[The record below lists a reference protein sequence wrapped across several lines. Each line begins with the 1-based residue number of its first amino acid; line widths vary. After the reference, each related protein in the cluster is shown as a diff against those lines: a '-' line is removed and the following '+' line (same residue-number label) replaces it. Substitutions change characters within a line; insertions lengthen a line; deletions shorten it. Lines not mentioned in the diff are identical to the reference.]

1 MESGPSRY
9 AFARGRLSERWRA
22 TGPVARAI
30 AVGVP
35 GLAIL
40 LAVAWSRCLF
50 MGCPDVRRL
59 ASYQPGGASVL
70 VDRSGKA
77 FADLAPIEGE
87 LIRLKTLPKYVPEA
101 FIAVED
107 KRFRDHDAIDLRRV
121 LGAVWSN
128 VRAGGVQ
135 EGSSTLTMQ
144 LARNVFP
151 EDLPGQ
157 KRTLGRK
164 ILEVRVA
171 QEIEDTFSKDE
182 ILEMYLNHIYFGNG
196 ARGIEAAAR
205 HYFGRGAREITL
217 PQAALLAAM
226 PKAPSHYDPRR
237 HPKEARERRDLV
249 LSLMA
254 EQKRITAGEAE
265 AARKAGLGVVAKPR
279 AEKPDAPFAAYFV
292 EEVRRELE
300 DRLGDDFYAHKLRVH
315 TTLDSTAQT
324 AAEEELERQLR
335 AIEGGALGGFS
346 ATRYASSLQVAD
358 DGETPYLQGA
368 VVALDVGTGDVLAW
382 VGGRD
387 FLHSRFDRVKSARRQ
402 AGSAF
407 KPFVYAT
414 AVASGRMLNQKV
426 LDQPLE
432 VKVGGRRWNPKNF
445 DGAFEGEIT
454 LRDALVR
461 SKNVATVRLAQD
473 VGTHRIAE
481 LAEEAGIEPPISEQ
495 PSMALGTVAVSPV
508 ELAAAYTAF
517 AGLGEGVRPRFV
529 VRVDGEDGRVLWQ
542 ADEPERKHVL
552 DAAVAYVITDA
563 LEDVLTRGT
572 GTAVRETGF
581 RAPAAGK
588 TGTTNDGAD
597 TWFVGYTPEIV
608 AAVWMG
614 FDRTRPI
621 MAKATGGRLAAP
633 VWARLMSRI
642 YAGRKAPVAWP
653 MPAGVVEGLVD
664 PQTGLLLASGCAPWS
679 GLPYKELFVQGAV
692 PVTVC
697 PSQGPIMTAEML
709 PLPPL
714 PDYEEGME
722 TGVPLEELPKTTTP
736 GGDLVRLGD
745 GTTATEPMR
754 SYTPSSPAP
763 AASASAPVAES
774 PAPSP
779 APVAARRPQSES
791 PAPATAPS
799 TTMAP
804 APAPPAGEPAREPP
818 REAPREAPPPR
829 EPPREPAPSP
839 TPSPGR
845 LP

>member
-1 MESGPSRY
+1 MESLPSRL
-9 AFARGRLSERWRA
+9 AFLRMRLSERWRE
-22 TGPVARAI
+22 TRP
-30 AVGVP
+30 AVRVLVLGIP
-35 GLAIL
+35 ALAIL

-50 MGCPDVRRL
+50 MGCPDVHRL

-70 VDRSGKA
+70 LDRNGKA

-87 LIRLKTLPKYVPEA
+87 LIRLPTLPKHVPEA

-107 KRFRDHDAIDLRRV
+107 QRFRDHDAIDLRRV
-121 LGAVWSN
+121 LGAVWNN

-157 KRTLGRK
+157 ERTLGRK

-171 QEIEDTFSKDE
+171 QEIEDAFSKDE

-205 HYFGRGAREITL
+205 HYFGRGAKDLTL

-254 EQKRITAGEAE
+254 EQKRITADEAE
-265 AARKAGLGVVAKPR
+265 AARKAPLGAVPKPR

-315 TTLDSTAQT
+315 TTLDGTAQR

-335 AIEGGALGGFS
+335 AIEGGALGSYAGP
-346 ATRYASSLQVAD
+346 RYTPALQVAD

-368 VVALDVGTGDVLAW
+368 VVALDASTGDVLAW

-407 KPFVYAT
+407 KPFVYAA

-432 VKVGGRRWNPKNF
+432 VSLGGHRSWKPKNF
-445 DGAFEGEIT
+445 DGAFDGEIT

-461 SKNVATVRLAQD
+461 SKNVPTVRLAQD
-473 VGTHRIAE
+473 VGTRRIAE
-481 LAEEAGIEPPISEQ
+481 FAQEAGIDPPISEQ

-517 AGLGEGVRPRFV
+517 ASLGDGVRPRFV
-529 VRVDGEDGRVLWQ
+529 VRVDAEDGRVLWQ
-542 ADEPERKHVL
+542 ADEPERRHVL

-572 GTAVRETGF
+572 GTAVRESGF

-597 TWFVGYTPEIV
+597 TWFVGYTPEVV

-614 FDRTRPI
+614 FDRQRPI

-633 VWARLMSRI
+633 VWARLMTRL
-642 YAGRKAPVAWP
+642 YAGRKPPSPWP
-653 MPAGVVEGLVD
+653 MPAGVVEGMVD

-679 GLPYKELFVQGAV
+679 GVAYKELFVHGAV

-722 TGVPLEELPKTTTP
+722 TGVPLEDVPKTTPP
-736 GGDLVRLGD
+736 GGEPVRLGD

-754 SYTPSSPAP
+754 SYTPSSPIPAP
-763 AASASAPVAES
+763 SAPPSAA
-774 PAPSP
+774 APSP
-779 APVAARRPQSES
+779 AAVAPVPASRPS
-791 PAPATAPS
+791 
-799 TTMAP
+799 
-804 APAPPAGEPAREPP
+804 APPADEPAPEPTREPVREGTA
-818 REAPREAPPPR
+818 REAASPD
-829 EPPREPAPSP
+829 PAPSP
-839 TPSPGR
+839 TPSPGLR
-845 LP
+845 P

>member
-1 MESGPSRY
+1 MESLPSRL
-9 AFARGRLSERWRA
+9 AFLRMRLSERWRE
-22 TGPVARAI
+22 TRP
-30 AVGVP
+30 AVRVLVLGIP
-35 GLAIL
+35 ALAIL

-50 MGCPDVRRL
+50 MGCPDVHRL

-70 VDRSGKA
+70 LDRNGKA

-87 LIRLKTLPKYVPEA
+87 LIRLPTLPKHVPEA

-107 KRFRDHDAIDLRRV
+107 QRFRDHDAIDLRRV
-121 LGAVWSN
+121 LGAVWNN

-157 KRTLGRK
+157 ERTLGRK

-171 QEIEDTFSKDE
+171 QEIEDAFSKDE

-205 HYFGRGAREITL
+205 HYFGRGAKDLTL

-254 EQKRITAGEAE
+254 EQKRITADEAE
-265 AARKAGLGVVAKPR
+265 AARKAPLGAVPKPR

-315 TTLDSTAQT
+315 TTLDGTAQR

-335 AIEGGALGGFS
+335 AIEGGALGSYAGP
-346 ATRYASSLQVAD
+346 RYAPSLQVAD

-368 VVALDVGTGDVLAW
+368 VVALDANTGDVLAW

-407 KPFVYAT
+407 KPFVYAA

-432 VKVGGRRWNPKNF
+432 VSLGGHRSWKPKNF
-445 DGAFEGEIT
+445 DGAFDGEIT

-461 SKNVATVRLAQD
+461 SKNVPTVRLAQD
-473 VGTHRIAE
+473 VGTRRIAE
-481 LAEEAGIEPPISEQ
+481 FAQEAGIDPPISEQ

-517 AGLGEGVRPRFV
+517 ASLGDGVRPRFV
-529 VRVDGEDGRVLWQ
+529 VRVDAEDGRVLWQ
-542 ADEPERKHVL
+542 ADEPERRHVL

-572 GTAVRETGF
+572 GTAVRESGF

-597 TWFVGYTPEIV
+597 TWFVGYTPEVV

-614 FDRTRPI
+614 FDRQRPI

-633 VWARLMSRI
+633 VWARLMTRL
-642 YAGRKAPVAWP
+642 YAGRKPPSPWP
-653 MPAGVVEGLVD
+653 MPAGVVEGMVD

-679 GLPYKELFVQGAV
+679 GVAYKELFVHGAV

-722 TGVPLEELPKTTTP
+722 TGVPLEDVPKTTPP
-736 GGDLVRLGD
+736 GGEPVRLGD

-754 SYTPSSPAP
+754 SYTPTSPIPAP
-763 AASASAPVAES
+763 SAPPSAA
-774 PAPSP
+774 APSP
-779 APVAARRPQSES
+779 AAVAPVPASRPS
-791 PAPATAPS
+791 
-799 TTMAP
+799 
-804 APAPPAGEPAREPP
+804 APPADEPAPEPTREPVREGTA
-818 REAPREAPPPR
+818 REAASPD
-829 EPPREPAPSP
+829 PAPSP
-839 TPSPGR
+839 TPSPGLR
-845 LP
+845 P